1 MKRTIKKVAVVGSG
15 IMGSGIACHFA
26 NIGLEVLLL
35 DIVPNE
41 LNEADSSVSEQAQQ
55 TKKGLTLESKIVR
68 NRIVNEHLANALK
81 SNPSPIYSQ
90 KFASR
95 ITTGNTTDD
104 MAKIGNYDWVIEVV
118 VERLDIK
125 KLVFE
130 QIDKFRKPGTLVT
143 SNTSG
148 IPIHFMS
155 EGRSED
161 FQKHFCGTHFFN
173 PARYLKLFEIIPGP
187 QTSQEVLD
195 FLFDYGSKYLGK
207 TSVVAK
213 DTPAFIGNR
222 IGIFGIQSLFHLV
235 KEMGLTIEEVDKLTG
250 PVIGRPKSATF
261 RTVDVVGLD
270 TLVHV
275 ANGLYEGVPNDEA
288 HDLFKLPDF
297 ISKMLENKWLGSKT
311 GQGFYKK
318 VDKDILSLDLDTME
332 YRPAK
337 KASFA
342 TLELTKTIDKTIDR
356 FRVLVK
362 GKDKAGDFYRK
373 NFSAMFAYVSNRVP
387 EITDDFYK
395 IDDAMKAGFG
405 WENGPFEIWDAIGVQ
420 KGIELMEV
428 EGLKP
433 AAWILEMIAS
443 GNTSFYT
450 IKEGATYFYDI
461 TTKSQIKVTGQDN
474 FIILNNIRESK
485 KVWSNS
491 GVVIEDLGDGILNLE
506 FQSKMNTIGGDVL
519 VGINKAIDLAEK
531 EYSGLVIGNQGANFS
546 VGANIGMIFM
556 MAVEQEYEELNMA
569 IKMFQDT
576 MMRVRYSSIPVIVA
590 PHGMTLGGGCEM
602 TLHADKVV
610 AAAESYIGL
619 VEFGVGVIPGGG
631 GSKEMALRAAD
642 LFRKND
648 VELNVLQE
656 YFLAVAMAKVST
668 SAYEAFDTGILQ
680 KGKDIVVVNKD
691 RQIAEAKKHALLMA
705 EAGYTQP
712 IKRTDVKVLGKQ
724 ALGMFLVGTDQMV
737 AGKYIS
743 EHDKKIANKL
753 AYVMAGGD
761 LSEPT
766 LVSEQYLLDI
776 EREAFLSLCTERKT
790 LERIQFMLTKGKPLR
805 N

>member
-1 MKRTIKKVAVVGSG
+1 LS
-15 IMGSGIACHFA
+15 
-26 NIGLEVLLL
+26 
-35 DIVPNE
+35 
-41 LNEADSSVSEQAQQ
+41 
-55 TKKGLTLESKIVR
+55 
-68 NRIVNEHLANALK
+68 NALK
-81 SNPSPIYSQ
+81 SKPSPIYHQ
-90 KFASR
+90 RFAQR

-104 MAKIGNYDWVIEVV
+104 LSKIATADWIIEVV
-118 VERLDIK
+118 VEKLDIK
-125 KLVFE
+125 KTVFE
-130 QIDKFRKPGTLVT
+130 QIEKFRKPGTLIT

-187 QTSQEVLD
+187 KTSNEVLD
-195 FLFDYGSKYLGK
+195 FLNDYGEKFLGK

-261 RTVDVVGLD
+261 RTVDIVGLD

-275 ANGLYEGVPNDEA
+275 ANGLYEGVPDDEA

-297 ISKMLENKWLGSKT
+297 IAKMMENKWFGSKT

-332 YRPAK
+332 YRPEK
-337 KASFA
+337 KAAFA
-342 TLELTKTIDKTIDR
+342 TLELTKTIDKPIDR
-356 FRVLVK
+356 FKVLIT
-362 GKDKAGDFYRK
+362 GKDKAGEFYRK
-373 NFSAMFAYVSNRVP
+373 SFGALFAYVSNRVP
-387 EITDDFYK
+387 EITDDLYK
-395 IDDAMKAGFG
+395 IDDAMKAGFA
-405 WENGPFEIWDAIGVQ
+405 WENGPFEIWDAIGVE
-420 KGIELMEV
+420 KGIELLKT
-428 EGLKP
+428 EGLTQAK
-433 AAWILEMIAS
+433 WVDEMLAS
-443 GNTSFYT
+443 GNKTFYT
-450 IKEGATYFYDI
+450 VKEGATYYYDL
-461 TTKSQIKVTGQDN
+461 TSRSQKKIPGQN
-474 FIILNNIRESK
+474 AFIILNNIRESK

-491 GVVIEDLGDGILNLE
+491 GAIIEDLGDGILNIE

-519 VGINKAIDLAEK
+519 QGINKAIDLAEK
-531 EYSGLVIGNQGANFS
+531 EYSGLVIGNQAANFS
-546 VGANIGMIFM
+546 VGANIGTIFM
-556 MAVEQEYEELNMA
+556 MAVEQEYDELNMA

-576 MMRVRYSSIPVIVA
+576 MMRVRYSAIPVVVA
-590 PHGMTLGGGCEM
+590 PHGMALGGGCEM
-602 TLHADKVV
+602 SMHADKVV
-610 AAAESYIGL
+610 AAAETYIGL

-631 GSKEMALRAAD
+631 GSKEMTLRASD
-642 LFRKND
+642 SFHKDD
-648 VELNVLQE
+648 VELNILRQ
-656 YFLAVAMAKVST
+656 YFLTIAMAKVST
-668 SAYEAFDTGILQ
+668 SAYEAFDTGVLQ
-680 KGKDIVVVNKD
+680 HGKDIIVVNKD
-691 RQIAEAKKHALLMA
+691 RQLAEAKKQALLLA

-712 IKRTDVKVLGKQ
+712 IHRKDIKVLGKQ
-724 ALGMFLVGTDQMV
+724 ALGMFLVGTDQMA
-737 AGKYIS
+737 AGHYIS
-743 EHDKKIANKL
+743 DHDKKIANKL

-761 LSEPT
+761 LSESS
-766 LVSEQYLLDI
+766 LVSEQYLLDL

>member
-35 DIVPNE
+35 DIVPNALTE
-41 LNEADSSVSEQAQQ
+41 IEE
-55 TKKGLTLESKIVR
+55 KKGLTLESKVVR
-68 NRIVNEHLANALK
+68 NRVVNDHLANALK

-104 MAKIGNYDWVIEVV
+104 MSKIATCDWIIEVV

-148 IPIHFMS
+148 IPINFMS
-155 EGRSED
+155 EGRSDD
-161 FQKHFCGTHFFN
+161 FQAHFCGTHFFN

-187 QTSQEVLD
+187 KTSQEVLD
-195 FLFDYGSKYLGK
+195 FLFEYGSKFLGK
-207 TSVVAK
+207 TSVIAK

-222 IGIFGIQSLFHLV
+222 IGIFGIQSLFHQV

-275 ANGLYEGVPNDEA
+275 ANGIYDNCPNDEA
-288 HDLFKLPDF
+288 HSLFKLPDF
-297 ISKMLENKWLGSKT
+297 INKMMENKWLGSKT

-318 VDKDILSLDLDTME
+318 EGKDILSLDLDTLE
-332 YRPAK
+332 YRAAK

-342 TLELTKTIDKTIDR
+342 TLELTKTIDKPIDR
-356 FRVLVK
+356 FKVLVK

-373 NFSAMFAYVSNRVP
+373 NFSAMFAYCSNRVP
-387 EITDDFYK
+387 EITDEFYK

-405 WENGPFEIWDAIGVQ
+405 WENGPFEIWDAIGVE
-420 KGIELMEV
+420 KAIAMMEA
-428 EGLKP
+428 EGYKP
-433 AAWILEMIAS
+433 AAWVTDMLIS
-443 GNTSFYT
+443 GNKSFYSVKIGKT
-450 IKEGATYFYDI
+450 CFYNI
-461 TTKSQIKVTGQDN
+461 SSKSQEEKPGQDA
-474 FIILNNIRESK
+474 FIILDNIRESH
-485 KVWSNS
+485 KVWGNS
-491 GVVIEDLGDGILNLE
+491 DASVIDLGDGILNLE
-506 FQSKMNTIGGDVL
+506 FHSKMNTIGGGVL
-519 VGINKAIDLAEK
+519 TAINKAIDLAEK
-531 EYSGLVIGNQGANFS
+531 DYKGLVIGNQGTNFS

-556 MAVEQEYEELNMA
+556 MAVEQEYDELNMA

-602 TLHADKVV
+602 SMHADRVV
-610 AAAESYIGL
+610 AAAETYIGL

-631 GSKEMALRAAD
+631 GSKEMAVRAAD

-656 YFLAVAMAKVST
+656 NFLTIGMAKVAT
-668 SAYEAFDTGILQ
+668 SAYEAFDLGILQ

-691 RQIAEAKKHALLMA
+691 RQIAVAKQVALQMA
-705 EAGYTQP
+705 DQGYTQP
-712 IKRTDVKVLGKQ
+712 VRRTDIKVLGKQ
-724 ALGMFLVGTDQMV
+724 ALGMFLVGTNQMV

-743 EHDKKIANKL
+743 EHDLKIANKL